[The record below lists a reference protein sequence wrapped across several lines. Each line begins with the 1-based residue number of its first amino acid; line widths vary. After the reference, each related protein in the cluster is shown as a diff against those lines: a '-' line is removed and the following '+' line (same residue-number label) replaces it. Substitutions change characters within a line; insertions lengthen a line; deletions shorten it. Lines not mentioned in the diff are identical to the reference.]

1 MKYLLAALCMLLSL
15 SAAAGYKGQDP
26 TEMSRTADRAG
37 NGYYLYISESTPE
50 FVEEQPVCAGRR
62 YMLMQLAEGFFEK
75 GCWWRVG
82 GQIYGYTEYTGT
94 LKFTMDLMLVNDNF
108 TGKSNTGF

>member
-1 MKYLLAALCMLLSL
+1 MKTLLIAICMMFSL

-37 NGYYLYISESTPE
+37 NSYHLYIRLSTPA
-50 FVEEQPVCAGRR
+50 FVEEQPVCADRR
-62 YMLMQLAEGFFEK
+62 HMLMEVAEGFVEV

-82 GQIYGYTEYTGT
+82 GQLYGYTEYTGT
-94 LKFTMDLMLVNDNF
+94 LKFVMDLMTVNDNF